1 MLKPKKLPSG
11 NWNVMVY
18 AGTENGKRKYKS
30 ITAAT
35 RNEVLFLAAEW
46 KLKRPGKG
54 QMTLRDAYTQYCDT
68 RRNVLSASTM
78 REYARITKR
87 SDYPI
92 MDMSIDSIT
101 THDVQNAVNSMARDH
116 SAKTVRN
123 HHGLFSAVMSAY
135 RPDAKFSVSLPKN
148 KTQEVYIPEP
158 ETIKRLYTLLLGN
171 WLFVPFILAS
181 QCGLRASEVAGL
193 QYKHVTPGK
202 LLIRQAK
209 VAGEFGETLKDTKTD
224 SGKRDIRCSPEVIKL
239 LGTGEPD
246 QYVVPHSAFQISDGW
261 GDFMRSHPE
270 EKYFTYH
277 KLRHSVGPGRV
288 RGSACRRWKHLL
300 FRNARQNARRD
311 FENDC
316 KIRGRRHFPT
326 GSSPVSRI
334 FTKTPCLRGFPYAIR
349 VFGDFYL

>member
-54 QMTLRDAYTQYCDT
+54 QMTLREAYTQYCDT

-158 ETIKRLYTLLLGN
+158 ETIKRLYTLLQGN

-202 LLIRQAK
+202 LLIRQAR

-224 SGKRDIRCSPEVIKL
+224 SGKRDVRCSPEVIKL

-270 EKYFTYH
+270 EKYFTFH
-277 KLRHSVGPGRV
+277 KLRHYFASNALLLGIPKKYVAKMMGHKNEHMLDQIYEHV
-288 RGSACRRWKHLL
+288 FQSAQD
-300 FRNARQNARRD
+300 A
-311 FENDC
+311 
-316 KIRGRRHFPT
+316 
-326 GSSPVSRI
+326 
-334 FTKTPCLRGFPYAIR
+334 
-349 VFGDFYL
+349 FGDQLAAVGNTFFSEMQDKIQDGISRTTVK